1 MDTEKLNSREHA
13 AFHYHFDDVT
23 VERERF
29 VIKKSGALRSLT
41 PRAFD
46 VLLYL
51 IEHRGRVV
59 EKQEIFEH
67 VWKET
72 FVTDNALSR
81 SIKEIR
87 QTIGDDS
94 RQAKYIET
102 MHKRGYRFI
111 AEVEVSNGHQII
123 DEEIAKDGAEE
134 NNGNGSKALTPQ
146 LSTTSVPAA
155 TRSGNAAQRK
165 SALRRPAANNFIVFA
180 VAFCGLLTAAI
191 LVWTIFLKP
200 SAETA
205 KPLKVTRITTWSGL
219 DVNPTLSP
227 DASAVAYSSDHNGS
241 FEIYV
246 RPLAP
251 GSRELQITSDDEQN
265 FDPAW
270 SPDGK
275 LIAYYS
281 MKRGGIW
288 LVPALGGVAKQL
300 TNFGSHP
307 VWSPDGKMVAFH
319 SLASPDLG
327 AVPVGASTIWTI
339 PAQGGAPKQV
349 TRTGN
354 PAGAHVSPT
363 WSPDGQRIAFV
374 NADQTSSQIWSASIS
389 GDDLKQITQ
398 RFTPDKSDPVYAPDG
413 QSIYFTI
420 GATLWKRALSQPS
433 GEPYG
438 SPIKVADMGDAAI
451 RHLTISANGK
461 QLAYSAWTVTSAIN
475 SLPLS
480 PRTNEPTAEPRPLTI
495 QRGVEFINPTFSP
508 DGQKIAFTA
517 AQRGINPD
525 IWLMS
530 ADGSNAKQLT
540 ISQATSH
547 PPNRFPNWFPTGDR
561 IAFLSRR
568 QEQRKLWT
576 VTIDG
581 GREEPWLPLDDG
593 MEVPRLSPDA
603 KQVAFNFNRDGI
615 VNVGATSV
623 TGGEPRQ
630 LTFDKEFA
638 GFACWSPD
646 GQFLAFQTKHGDDTH
661 VSVIPSNGGV
671 PTQLTF
677 DQGQSWPNSWSPD
690 GERIVFA
697 GSRDGIWNIWWVS
710 RADKTE
716 KRLTRY
722 TQLNAYVR
730 RPTWSPL
737 GDQIVYEHVEITGN
751 IYVVDLN

>member
-1 MDTEKLNSREHA
+1 MDLEKFNSREHA
-13 AFHYHFDDVT
+13 AFHYLFDDVT
-23 VERERF
+23 IERERF
-29 VIKKSGALRSLT
+29 VIKKSGELRSLT

-46 VLLYL
+46 VLVYL

-67 VWKET
+67 IWKET

-94 RQAKYIET
+94 KQAKYIET
-102 MHKRGYRFI
+102 VHKRGYRFI

-123 DEEIAKDGAEE
+123 DEEVAKGSAEE
-134 NNGNGSKALTPQ
+134 NNGYGSKVLTPQ
-146 LSTTSVPAA
+146 LSTIPVAA
-155 TRSGNAAQRK
+155 AARSEKAAQSK
-165 SALRRPAANNFIVFA
+165 SAWRRPAVYKFIIFAAAVCVF
-180 VAFCGLLTAAI
+180 LAATI
-191 LVWTIFLKP
+191 LVWTIFKKP
-200 SAETA
+200 STETA
-205 KPLKVTRITTWSGL
+205 KPHKITRITTWSGL

-227 DASAVAYSSDHNGS
+227 DASVIAYSSDHNGS

-251 GSRELQITSDDEQN
+251 GSREIQITADNEQN

-288 LVPALGGVAKQL
+288 LVPAFGGAAKHL

-307 VWSPDGKMVAFH
+307 VWSPDGKMLAFN
-319 SLASPDLG
+319 SLASPNLG
-327 AVPVGASTIWTI
+327 ASPIGASIIWAI
-339 PAQGGAPKQV
+339 PAQGGTPKQI
-349 TRTGN
+349 TRTGS
-354 PAGAHVSPT
+354 PAGAHVSPA
-363 WSPDGQRIAFV
+363 WSPDGKRIAFIS
-374 NADQTSSQIWSASIS
+374 ADQTSSQIWSVSIS

-398 RFTPDKSDPVYAPDG
+398 RFTQGKADPVYAPDG
-413 QSIYFTI
+413 QSIYFAT
-420 GATLWKRALSQPS
+420 GATAWKQPLSQGS
-433 GEPYG
+433 DEPHG
-438 SPIKVADMGDAAI
+438 SPTKIADMGDAAI
-451 RHLTISANGK
+451 HHLTISANGK
-461 QLAYSAWTVTSAIN
+461 HLAYSAWTSMSAIY
-475 SLPLS
+475 SLAIS
-480 PRTNEPTAEPRPLTI
+480 PQTNELTAEPLPLTN
-495 QRGVEFINPTFSP
+495 QRGVDFSNPMFSP
-508 DGQKIAFTA
+508 DGQKIAFMA
-517 AQRGINPD
+517 EQRGINAD

-530 ADGSNAKQLT
+530 ADGSNSKQLT
-540 ISQATSH
+540 ISPATSH
-547 PPNRFPNWFPTGDR
+547 PPTRFPNWFPTGDR

-581 GREEPWLPLDDG
+581 GREEPLLPLGDG

-603 KQVAFNFNRDGI
+603 KQIAFNFNRDGI
-615 VNVGATSV
+615 VNIGTIPVA
-623 TGGEPRQ
+623 GGQPRQ

-661 VSVIPSNGGV
+661 VSVIPSNGGE

-710 RADKTE
+710 RADNTE

-730 RPTWSPL
+730 RPAWSPL
-737 GDQIVYEHVEITGN
+737 GNQIVYEHVESTGN

>member
-1 MDTEKLNSREHA
+1 MDLERLNSREHA
-13 AFHYHFDDVT
+13 VAHYHFDDVT
-23 VERERF
+23 IEAERF
-29 VIKKSGALRSLT
+29 VIKKSGELRSLT

-67 VWKET
+67 IWKET

-87 QTIGDDS
+87 QTLGDDS
-94 RQAKYIET
+94 KQARYIET
-102 MHKRGYRFI
+102 VHKRGYRFI
-111 AEVEVSNGHQII
+111 AAVEVSNGHQIF
-123 DEEIAKDGAEE
+123 DEKILKDRAEE
-134 NNGNGSKALTPQ
+134 HNGNGSEALAPNI
-146 LSTTSVPAA
+146 STSIATA
-155 TRSGNAAQRK
+155 TRSADAAQSK
-165 SALRRPAANNFIVFA
+165 SALPRPASHKFIVLA
-180 VAFCGLLTAAI
+180 VAVSVLLAAAI
-191 LVWTIFLKP
+191 LVWKIFLNP
-200 SAETA
+200 STESA
-205 KPLKVTRITTWSGL
+205 KSLKITRITTWSGL

-227 DASAVAYSSDHNGS
+227 DASAIAYSSDHNGS

-251 GSRELQITSDDEQN
+251 GSREIQVTSDDAQN

-288 LVPALGGVAKQL
+288 LVPAFGGVAKQL

-307 VWSPDGKMVAFH
+307 VWSPDGRMIAFH
-319 SLASPDLG
+319 SLASPNLG
-327 AVPVGASTIWTI
+327 ATPIGASTIWAI
-339 PAQGGAPKQV
+339 PPQGGAPKEI

-354 PAGAHVSPT
+354 PTGAHVSPT
-363 WSPDGQRIAFV
+363 WSPDGKRIAFIS
-374 NADQTSSQIWSASIS
+374 ADQTSPQIWSVSIS
-389 GDDLKQITQ
+389 GDDPKQITQ
-398 RFTPDKSDPVYAPDG
+398 RFTQNKVDPVYALDG
-413 QSIYFTI
+413 LSIYFAT
-420 GATLWKRALSQPS
+420 GATLWKQPLSQYS
-433 GEPYG
+433 GEPQG
-438 SPIKVADMGDAAI
+438 TPIKIADMGDAAI

-461 QLAYSAWTVTSAIN
+461 RLAYSAWTSTSAIY
-475 SLPLS
+475 SLALS
-480 PRTNEPTAEPRPLTI
+480 PQTNEPTAEPLPLTN
-495 QRGVEFINPTFSP
+495 QRGVDFSNPVFSP
-508 DGQKIAFTA
+508 DGQKIAFLA
-517 AQRGINPD
+517 EQRGVSAD
-525 IWLMS
+525 IWLMG

-540 ISQATSH
+540 ISPATSH
-547 PPNRFPNWFPTGDR
+547 PPNRYPTWLPTGDR

-576 VTIDG
+576 ITIDG
-581 GREEPWLPLDDG
+581 GREEPLLSLSDE

-603 KQVAFNFNRDGI
+603 KQIAFNFNRDGI
-615 VNVGATSV
+615 VNIGTASV
-623 TGGEPRQ
+623 AGGQPKQ

-646 GQFLAFQTKHGDDTH
+646 GQFLAFQAKHGDDTH
-661 VSVIPSNGGV
+661 VSIIPSSGGIA

-710 RADKTE
+710 RSDKTE

-730 RPTWSPL
+730 RPAWSPL
-737 GDQIVYEHVEITGN
+737 GNQIIYELVETTGN
-751 IYVVDLN
+751 IYIVDLN